1 MKKVLALICLG
12 IIMIAA
18 SQVMAEDSK
27 PIQLSITPDI
37 AIFDRPTR
45 IQGFT
50 LGIWSE
56 NPQDALAL
64 GFVNGSKGVSTG
76 FSWAILFNYADT
88 YKGVQWSL
96 VNYTKANFF
105 GWQYGIFDYAGDS
118 MKGAQTGLVNYAG
131 NLSGLQLGLVNY
143 AAKATAGVQ
152 IGVVNIIPENKWF
165 TEFPSGLAPGM
176 IIVNWRF

>member
-1 MKKVLALICLG
+1 MKKVFLLICLG
-12 IIMIAA
+12 MIMLAT
-18 SQVMAEDSK
+18 SQAMAEGSK

-37 AIFDRPTR
+37 AIFDKSTR

-56 NPQDALAL
+56 NPQDALAI
-64 GFVNGSKGVSTG
+64 GIVNGSTGASAG
-76 FSWAILFNYADT
+76 FSLGILNYADG

-96 VNYTKANFF
+96 VNYTQGIFA
-105 GWQYGIFDYAGDS
+105 GWQLGIVDYSAGS
-118 MKGAQTGLVNYAG
+118 MKGVQTGVVNYAG
-131 NLSGLQLGLVNY
+131 NLTGLQLGLVNY
-143 AAKATAGVQ
+143 AARATGGVQ
-152 IGVVNIIPENKWF
+152 IGVVNLIPENRWF